1 VRVSARY
8 WNPVPKTITYGNAAI
23 HARPYHWGRLG
34 DPKGVADAVAYLIE
48 SSCVTGVRIPVDG
61 GVRLV
66 G

>member
-1 VRVSARY
+1 
-8 WNPVPKTITYGNAAI
+8 VPKTITYGNAAI